1 MQESKGQ
8 EAVRENK
15 MNVFQTSINLLI
27 EILKL
32 MYHKAKSSEHS

>member
-1 MQESKGQ
+1 MQGSKGQ

-15 MNVFQTSINLLI
+15 MNVFHISINLLI

-32 MYHKAKSSEHS
+32 IYYKAKPSEHR